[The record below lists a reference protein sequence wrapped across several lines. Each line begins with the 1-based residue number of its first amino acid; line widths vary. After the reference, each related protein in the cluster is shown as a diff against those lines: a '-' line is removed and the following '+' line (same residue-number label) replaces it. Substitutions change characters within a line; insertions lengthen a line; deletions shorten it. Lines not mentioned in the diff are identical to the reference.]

1 MKDLILKV
9 ITVFELN
16 SRIRGIKIIPKIADN
31 IPKFINTDANRVRQ
45 VAFNLISN
53 AMKFTYTG

>member
-9 ITVFELN
+9 IAVFELN
-16 SRIRGIKIIPKIADN
+16 SRIRGVNIVLKVADG